1 MPLQSALNA
10 ASQSRN
16 PTGASIPDI
25 STSMDD
31 QMSQSMSPE
40 GAQAEPS
47 SGAHR
52 RHGSVTTGL
61 HRDAD
66 NLLKQRPEKR
76 KRSRVTPEQLIE
88 LEREFS
94 TNRTPTGAERKSIS
108 DRLGMNERQ
117 TQIWFQNRR
126 AKAKHQEA
134 VPATPDRTNADGSAG
149 PSGIQL
155 ESFIAQL
162 IREKEPVTLIPCSD
176 LKIGHWTRINPSA
189 LHHEVLAYTSQSRQ
203 CISWFIRS
211 SGLSFKIEVPF
222 SSISSAQLVDT
233 KTPQLITL
241 VLQLHTVPLFFV
253 QQPDVRMRHGETMA
267 DVRKRIGIAPHLPLP
282 NIGATPGEWVASND
296 WTQNQQASRVLRH
309 ELTGPRTSILPGV
322 RGFPKEF
329 GLFQDPPQV
338 ESSNPSSLGDL
349 MGLQFGG
356 EVFDR
361 RSNSPT
367 SWWNDP
373 HQLPSA
379 HTPSSYSGYESSSH
393 ASQYSISSYASG
405 QQSAHTPASST
416 HSIPDLGDLNLGH
429 ENPSSIAQPVP
440 VHANL
445 GNMPLISEGQRAQSI
460 PAGSHLHQDGL
471 NMPPSASS
479 DLGLGFDAFVGADDL
494 SQNLMAQHAGLQG
507 TQAGF
512 GLQQP
517 QSQGQMGLF
526 STGQDFLTAD
536 VSLSRYA
543 QQRESERRLSD
554 AGISQQTFPDFGM
567 NPTGSNFGSYASGA
581 INLPFEVDASF
592 GTGMSASA
600 INAYPLQQPPAG
612 TLDDSHLFLQQS
624 GADHTFSNVT
634 SFAPDAFS
642 GTGNPSYGMGQ
653 FSGTNPNQAQQISQA
668 QALNNSQP
676 GSRRSSVY
684 GYQ

>member
-1 MPLQSALNA
+1 M
-10 ASQSRN
+10 
-16 PTGASIPDI
+16 
-25 STSMDD
+25 
-31 QMSQSMSPE
+31 
-40 GAQAEPS
+40 
-47 SGAHR
+47 
-52 RHGSVTTGL
+52 
-61 HRDAD
+61 
-66 NLLKQRPEKR
+66 
-76 KRSRVTPEQLIE
+76 
-88 LEREFS
+88 
-94 TNRTPTGAERKSIS
+94 
-108 DRLGMNERQ
+108 
-117 TQIWFQNRR
+117 
-126 AKAKHQEA
+126 
-134 VPATPDRTNADGSAG
+134 
-149 PSGIQL
+149 
-155 ESFIAQL
+155 
-162 IREKEPVTLIPCSD
+162 TLIPCSD

-241 VLQLHTVPLFFV
+241 ILQLHTIPLFFV

-338 ESSNPSSLGDL
+338 DSNNPGSLEDL
-349 MGLQFGG
+349 MRLQFGG
-356 EVFDR
+356 DYDR

-393 ASQYSISSYASG
+393 ASQYSSISTSSYASG

-429 ENPSSIAQPVP
+429 DNIAQPVP

-445 GNMPLISEGQRAQSI
+445 GNVSLISDGQRAQSI
-460 PAGSHLHQDGL
+460 P
-471 NMPPSASS
+471 NMPPSAQS
-479 DLGLGFDAFVGADDL
+479 DLGLGTFDPFVGTDDL
-494 SQNLMAQHAGLQG
+494 GLMPQMGSGLQG

-512 GLQQP
+512 GLQQ

-526 STGQDFLTAD
+526 PAGQDFLSAD
-536 VSLSRYA
+536 VTLSRYA
-543 QQRESERRLSD
+543 QQRQNERRLSD
-554 AGISQQTFPDFGM
+554 AALPQQSFPDFGISA
-567 NPTGSNFGSYASGA
+567 NAPNYGSYGSHTFDPSTGTGA

-592 GTGMSASA
+592 GNMVTAST
-600 INAYPLQQPPAG
+600 INAYPQLQQPQAG
-612 TLDDSHLFLQQS
+612 TFDDSHLFMGQAP
-624 GADHTFSNVT
+624 GDHAFSNIN
-634 SFAPDAFS
+634 SFAPEAF
-642 GTGNPSYGMGQ
+642 TGNSGASYGMNQ
-653 FSGTNPNQAQQISQA
+653 FTGNNQNQTQPQTQAQNLA
-668 QALNNSQP
+668 NSQP
-676 GSRRSSVY
+676 SSRRNSMY